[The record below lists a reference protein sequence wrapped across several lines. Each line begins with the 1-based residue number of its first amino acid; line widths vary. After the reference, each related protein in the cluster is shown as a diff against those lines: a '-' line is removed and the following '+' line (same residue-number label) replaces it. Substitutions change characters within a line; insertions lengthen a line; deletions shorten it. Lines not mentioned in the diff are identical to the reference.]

1 MRNAGRP
8 VPFGERGNSLALSHT
23 ADARSRFERNRA
35 RTFRP
40 WRAPFAFMA
49 RTILTVSLLAA
60 AAAQITMPAPF
71 SAGTLSV
78 LRVGSGTAPIAPLQ
92 HQQVDMAA
100 SLVRWHQL
108 QWL

>member
-1 MRNAGRP
+1 MGSAGAGRQAAA
-8 VPFGERGNSLALSHT
+8 VCILIMQKGIAYTSQLDLQMKIRVK
-23 ADARSRFERNRA
+23 R
-35 RTFRP
+35 RTSPP

-92 HQQVDMAA
+92 HLQVDI
-100 SLVRWHQL
+100 VEIQ
-108 QWL
+108 